1 MSKFVK
7 PEGIVKLK
15 LLGFIQQIIA
25 TFFVFFSAKVFFL
38 SILKRIFPLSHIFFF
53 VENDH

>member
-25 TFFVFFSAKVFFL
+25 TFFVFFLAKVFFL
-38 SILKRIFPLSHIFFF
+38 NILKRIFPLSHFFF